1 MASIFRG
8 KRRSQTAI
16 SQLFLNLTLI
26 VISSIWVVPV
36 LVLISASFTD
46 EKALTKNGFRLWPSQ
61 FSTDAY
67 YYLMRY
73 PQAVLNAYGISIIVT
88 ILGTLGTLLV
98 VVMLAYPLSRVD
110 FKWRRPISFIVFFT
124 MLFNGGIIAN
134 YIWIANS
141 LHMVDSILAL
151 TLPIMVN
158 TWFVFLMRSYFS
170 ELPREFIEAAKIDGA
185 NEWQILFQIVLPL
198 SVPALATIALF
209 SIMMYWNDWW
219 QALLFIRNRDMYP
232 LQYWL
237 YTVLSN
243 AEVLNRT
250 NVANLGLNT
259 PPLQSVRMAVAVLAM
274 GPISLAF
281 LALQRYFIRGI
292 TLGGVKG

>member
-1 MASIFRG
+1 MKSLFSGNRHS
-8 KRRSQTAI
+8 RTFF
-16 SQLFLNLTLI
+16 SQLVINLVMI
-26 VISSIWVVPV
+26 VISLLWVVPV
-36 LVLISASFTD
+36 LVLVSASFTD
-46 EKALTKNGFRLWPSQ
+46 ENALTKNGFGLWPSQ
-61 FSTDAY
+61 FSTAAY
-67 YYLMRY
+67 YYLFRY
-73 PQAVLNAYGISIIVT
+73 PQAVLNAYGISLIVT
-88 ILGTLGTLLV
+88 VVGTIGTLLV
-98 VVMLAYPLSRVD
+98 VSMLAYPLSRVD
-110 FKWRRPISFIVFFT
+110 FTWRRPISFIVFFT
-124 MLFNGGIIAN
+124 MLFNGGMIAT
-134 YIWIANS
+134 YIWIANT
-141 LHMVDSILAL
+141 LHMVDSIMAL

-158 TWFVFLMRSYFS
+158 VWFVFLMRSYFS

-185 NEWQILFQIVLPL
+185 NEWQILFKIVLPL
-198 SVPALATIALF
+198 SVPALATIGLF

-243 AEVLNRT
+243 AEVLNKT

-259 PPLQSVRMAVAVLAM
+259 PPLQTVRMAVAVLAM

>member
-1 MASIFRG
+1 
-8 KRRSQTAI
+8 
-16 SQLFLNLTLI
+16 
-26 VISSIWVVPV
+26 V
-36 LVLISASFTD
+36 
-46 EKALTKNGFRLWPSQ
+46 
-61 FSTDAY
+61 
-67 YYLMRY
+67 
-73 PQAVLNAYGISIIVT
+73 IVT
-88 ILGTLGTLLV
+88 VIGTFGTLLV
-98 VVMLAYPLSRVD
+98 VSMLAYPLSRVD
-110 FKWRRPISFIVFFT
+110 FTWRRPISFIVFFT
-124 MLFNGGIIAN
+124 MLFNGGMIAT
-134 YIWIANS
+134 YIWIANT

-243 AEVLNRT
+243 AEVLNKT

-259 PPLQSVRMAVAVLAM
+259 PPLQTVRMAVAVLAM

>member
-1 MASIFRG
+1 MKSIFSG
-8 KRRSQTAI
+8 KRRSRTFF
-16 SQLFLNLTLI
+16 SQMVINLVLI
-26 VISSIWVVPV
+26 VISMVWVVPV
-36 LVLISASFTD
+36 LVLLSASFTD
-46 EKALTKNGFRLWPSQ
+46 ENALTKNGFGLWPSQ
-61 FSTDAY
+61 FSTNAY
-67 YYLMRY
+67 NYLFHY
-73 PQAVLNAYGISIIVT
+73 PQAVLNAYGISLIVT
-88 ILGTLGTLLV
+88 VVGTIGTLLV
-98 VVMLAYPLSRVD
+98 VSMLAYPLSRVD
-110 FKWRRPISFIVFFT
+110 FTWRRPISFIVFFT
-124 MLFNGGIIAN
+124 MLFNGGMIAT
-134 YIWIANS
+134 YIWIANT
-141 LHMVDSILAL
+141 LHMVDSIMAL

-219 QALLFIRNRDMYP
+219 QALLFIRNRDLYP

-243 AEVLNRT
+243 ADVLNQT

-259 PPLQSVRMAVAVLAM
+259 PPLQTIRMAVAVLAM

-281 LALQRYFIRGI
+281 LSLQRYFIRGI